1 MYTPLLF
8 FFVLDS
14 FGFFISLFTIKDSTS
29 INELLEI
36 ENAPIPG
43 LDGTVKA
50 FLGGRNFK
58 GGLIS

>member
-1 MYTPLLF
+1 MYPPLI
-8 FFVLDS
+8 FFVSDF
-14 FGFFISLFTIKDSTS
+14 FGFFISLFTGKDSTS

-36 ENAPIPG
+36 ENAPIPV

-50 FLGGRNFK
+50 LGGHNFK